1 MPEIKY
7 YYSPSINIVRDLDK
21 NLEYIPTP
29 NAQQVYTQI
38 AKNYTT
44 GTHSFNIVGS
54 YGTGKSSFLL
64 ALEHHLNSEKN
75 YFSPLNGSF
84 RGVTGF
90 EFLPVI
96 GDFTSLLS
104 LFASEFGIEKKEYST
119 RDVLKRIEAHY
130 EKIGKRGKG
139 WFIAIDEFGKFLEFA
154 ANNNPEKELY
164 FIQQLAELANDASK
178 NILLVT
184 TLHQGFNDY
193 ALDLSKTQRNEWDK
207 VKGRL
212 KEITFNEPVEQLL
225 LLASERISSRQ
236 GAVTKGRLFDDLF
249 DGIAKSKTFPL
260 NDYFNK
266 SIAEKLLPF
275 DILSA
280 SILTKALQRY
290 GQNERSLFQFIDSN
304 DHLGL
309 EDFDDNDNPFYNI
322 SCVYDYLMYNYYS
335 TLTTKH
341 NSDYLQWMAIRNAI
355 ERIEG
360 ELGDNYVT
368 DGTRLI
374 KTIGI
379 LNIFTSG
386 AGVIDDNFLIT
397 YANLSLGIENAK
409 EILDRLSRFKLIGF
423 TKYDK
428 RYKILGGTDLDI
440 EQAIAD
446 AQIDTLADI
455 VPYLNKYFDFPY
467 IQAKEHFY
475 KTGCPRFFEFKI
487 SDKPYSGVVDD
498 SDGII
503 NLVFSDVDN
512 IDNVVNNISKSDEPI
527 LFCLYHN
534 TKEIRNLL
542 VELERI
548 QYVRLQHPNDKVV
561 QRETESM
568 LNHYQAKLNEQ
579 VLEGLY
585 MSENNVTW
593 VFNGEIIHV
602 YNHKSLNQALSKIC
616 DWIYP
621 ATPIFRNEMVNK
633 TRLSGA
639 MQPARKNLIKSL
651 VADYDK
657 PNLGFPDDKFPPE
670 KTIYLTL
677 LKNTGIH
684 NGYTLSRPED
694 VSFQLLWKECI
705 HFLDDAKIMRL
716 SVSVLIERLQKKP
729 LKLKQGF
736 IDFWV
741 PIFLFICRDD
751 YALFNEKGYI
761 PTIDDETLF
770 LVSKQPQDFEIK
782 AFDISGIKLDL
793 FNSYRAF
800 LNIEETNNVT
810 NDSLI
815 ELIKPFLVFYV
826 KLPEYNKKTKR
837 ISKKAIA
844 LREAI
849 ALSKEPEK
857 TFFEDFP
864 RAIDIS
870 LERIADNPA
879 LVKEYIS
886 TLQNLVREIRT
897 AYEEL
902 INRIENFIL
911 SEFIGEEKT
920 FVEYK
925 RILQGRFKALKKHLL
940 LPRQKVFYQR
950 LMSEL
955 DARNSWINS
964 ICQAVMNGKSLEMI
978 SDEDE
983 KVLYENL
990 RDIISEL
997 DNLCNLA
1004 ESDIDLTK
1012 EDVFKFEITSFIK
1025 GLQRQTLRLP
1035 KGKMNEVKLLE
1046 KDIKEKLSND
1056 RSTNIALLLKLLQ
1069 DEIDEKKE

>member
-1 MPEIKY
+1 MPKIKY

-44 GTHSFNIVGS
+44 GTHSYNIVGS

-64 ALEHHLNSEKN
+64 ALEHHLNGEKN

-84 RGVTGF
+84 KGVKGF
-90 EFLPVI
+90 EFLPII
-96 GDFTSLLS
+96 GDSMSLLS
-104 LFASEFGIEKKEYST
+104 LFASEFGLENKDYTT
-119 RDVLKRIEAHY
+119 RDVLKKIETHH
-130 EKIGKRGKG
+130 EKIKKTGKG
-139 WFIAIDEFGKFLEFA
+139 WFIAIDEFGKFLEYA

-164 FIQQLAELANDASK
+164 FIQQLAELANDDSK

-193 ALDLSKTQRNEWDK
+193 ALGLSKTQRNEWDK

-236 GAVTKGRLFDDLF
+236 GEIKKDKSFDKLFDS
-249 DGIAKSKTFPL
+249 IAKSKTFPL
-260 NDYFNK
+260 NDYFDK

-280 SILTKALQRY
+280 SILTKALQKY
-290 GQNERSLFQFIDSN
+290 GQNERSLFQFVDSN

-309 EDFDDNDNPFYNI
+309 EDFENKDNPFYNI

-341 NSDYLQWMAIRNAI
+341 NPDHIQWMTIRNAI

-360 ELGDNYVT
+360 EFDEYIV
-368 DGTRLI
+368 DGIKLI
-374 KTIGI
+374 KTIGL

-386 AGVIDDNFLIT
+386 SGVIDASFLAN
-397 YANLSLGIENAK
+397 YAKLSLGIKNA
-409 EILDRLSRFKLIGF
+409 EEVLDKLSRFKIITF

-428 RYKILGGTDLDI
+428 RFKLLGGTDLDI
-440 EQAIAD
+440 EQAIAN
-446 AQIDTLADI
+446 AEIETLADI

-487 SDKPYSGVVDD
+487 SDKPYNSSVEE
-498 SDGII
+498 SDGTI
-503 NLVFSDVDN
+503 NLVFSDADGIIN
-512 IDNVVNNISKSDEPI
+512 SIPKSGEPI
-527 LFCLYHN
+527 LYCLYHN

-548 QYVRLQHPNDKVV
+548 QYVKRQHPNDKVAL
-561 QRETESM
+561 REIDTM
-568 LNHYQAKLNEQ
+568 LIHYQTILNEQ
-579 VLEGLY
+579 VLDGLY
-585 MSENNVTW
+585 ASGTSVTW
-593 VFNGEIIHV
+593 LFNGKTTNIH
-602 YNHKSLNQALSKIC
+602 NQKSLNQTLSKIC
-616 DWIYP
+616 DWAYP

-633 TRLSGA
+633 TKLSGA
-639 MQPARKNLIKSL
+639 MQPARKSLFKSL

-670 KTIYLTL
+670 KTIYLAL

-684 NGYTLSRPED
+684 NGYTLSSPTDE
-694 VSFQLLWKECI
+694 SFQSLWGECI
-705 HFLDDAKIMRL
+705 RFLDDAKTTRL
-716 SVSVLIERLQKKP
+716 SVSILIERLQKKP
-729 LKLKQGF
+729 FKLKQGF

-741 PIFLFICRDD
+741 PIFLFICKDD
-751 YALFNEKGYI
+751 YALFSENGYV
-761 PTIDDETLF
+761 PDVNDETLF
-770 LVSKQPQDFEIK
+770 LLSKQPQGFEIK
-782 AFDISGIKLDL
+782 TFDISGIKLDL
-793 FNSYRAF
+793 FNSYRTF
-800 LNIEETNNVT
+800 LNIEETDAVT

-826 KLPEYNKKTKR
+826 QQPEYNKKTKR
-837 ISKKAIA
+837 ISKKAVA

-864 RAIDIS
+864 KAIGIS
-870 LERIADNPA
+870 LEKIAHNPA
-879 LVKEYIS
+879 LVKEYID

-902 INRIENFIL
+902 TNRIENFIL
-911 SEFIGEEKT
+911 TEFIGEEVP
-920 FVEYK
+920 FIEYK
-925 RILQGRFKALKKHLL
+925 KTLQERFKKLKKHLL
-940 LPRQKVFYQR
+940 LPKQKVFHQR

-955 DARNSWINS
+955 DVRNAWINS
-964 ICQAVMNGKSLEMI
+964 ICQAVMDGKSLETI
-978 SDEDE
+978 SDDE
-983 KVLYENL
+983 EKILYENL

-1004 ESDIDLTK
+1004 KSDVDLEK
-1012 EDVFKFEITSFIK
+1012 EDVFKLEVTSFIK
-1025 GLQRQTLRLP
+1025 GLQKQTLRLP
-1035 KGKMNEVKLLE
+1035 KGKMNEIKSLE
-1046 KDIKEKLSND
+1046 KDIKGKLSDD
-1056 RSTNIALLLKLLQ
+1056 RTTNIALLLKLLQ
-1069 DEIDEKKE
+1069 DEIDGK